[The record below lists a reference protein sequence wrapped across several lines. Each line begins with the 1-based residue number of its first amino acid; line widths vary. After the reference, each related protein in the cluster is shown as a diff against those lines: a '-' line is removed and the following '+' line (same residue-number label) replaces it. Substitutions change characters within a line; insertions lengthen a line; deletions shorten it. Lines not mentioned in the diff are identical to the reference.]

1 MISTTTEQPRRL
13 DPEVTDFLFT
23 TIQEARR
30 VLLLQSCFLLL
41 ELLLVRSRQGF
52 LLGFL
57 GLEVLEHR
65 SEVTKLEL
73 LDVSAVQLRMNVASE
88 I

>member
-23 TIQEARR
+23 TIQETRR

-57 GLEVLEHR
+57 RLEVLEHR

-73 LDVSAVQLRMNVASE
+73 LDVSAVQLRMNAASE